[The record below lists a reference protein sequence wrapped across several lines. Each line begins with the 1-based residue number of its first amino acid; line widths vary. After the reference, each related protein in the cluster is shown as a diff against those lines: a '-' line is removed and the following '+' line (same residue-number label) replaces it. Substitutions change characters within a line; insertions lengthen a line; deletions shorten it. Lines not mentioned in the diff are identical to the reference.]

1 MERYDWLQ
9 VGRLGLVG
17 AAFFGPAYTLW
28 FPRLEVL
35 FPGNHKKAMVKKIAL
50 GHAVMGFVGG
60 ATFFAG
66 KSSSDHSDVTSSITG
81 KFFVLNFSERTLTYI
96 LHFVSFLHIDTTQV
110 VEILP

>member
-9 VGRLGLVG
+9 VGRVGLVG

-35 FPGNHKKAMVKKIAL
+35 FPGYHKKAVAKKIAL
-50 GHAVMGFVGG
+50 GHAVMGIVGT

-66 KSSSDHSDVTSSITG
+66 KVPSPHSDVTS
-81 KFFVLNFSERTLTYI
+81 
-96 LHFVSFLHIDTTQV
+96 
-110 VEILP
+110 